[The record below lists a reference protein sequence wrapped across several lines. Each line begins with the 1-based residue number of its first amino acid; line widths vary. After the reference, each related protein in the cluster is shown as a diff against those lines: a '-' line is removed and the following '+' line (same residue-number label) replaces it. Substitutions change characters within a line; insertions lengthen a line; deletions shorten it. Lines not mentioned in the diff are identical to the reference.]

1 MTHKKEMGP
10 AFAKGSSNF
19 LQVVVLSL
27 NGVVM
32 KRCISLLAFLL
43 ITACGSGQDQQM
55 STGEFEKAVAN
66 NEKLAQEVDRLQDER
81 SQISTDLQTNNER
94 VSQLQQRIDD
104 LNKSGTQVEAA
115 YKTQLDAQGQTLAD
129 YKAELAKLQVQL
141 ANAPTAEQQR
151 VTQQKITD
159 LEGKAKNQDAQIAR
173 LRQELTT
180 AKNGETAA
188 ARRMADEIKAA
199 RTAYDNQ
206 IAKLNAMEAANAKM
220 TQDLAAQQDANRKLQ
235 EQASSLQAKNA
246 ELQKS
251 LDAANARIKE
261 LENSLAT
268 LQGRYAELKDIY
280 TKTQDDLSKTKID
293 LGAAQASAAAL
304 QAELNALKLKYEQ
317 LETKNQSLEAEVQ
330 KAKEDAARAR
340 AEADKAKQD
349 AAAAN
354 AAAAA
359 AKQQAAAAAAAAT
372 AAKPAT

>member
-1 MTHKKEMGP
+1 MPAESLAKKKRPG
-10 AFAKGSSNF
+10 FCKRLLKLSFSRSNR
-19 LQVVVLSL
+19 

-32 KRCISLLAFLL
+32 KRRGLSLLAFLL
-43 ITACGSGQDQQM
+43 ITACGSGQDQNL
-55 STGEFEKAVAN
+55 STAEFEKSVAN
-66 NEKLAQEVDRLQDER
+66 NEKLAQEVERLRDER
-81 SQISTDLQTNNER
+81 SQISTDLQTNNEK

-104 LNKSGTQVEAA
+104 LNKSGTQVESA
-115 YKTQLDAQGQTLAD
+115 YKTQLDTQNQTLAD

-151 VTQQKITD
+151 MTQQKITD
-159 LEGKAKNQDAQIAR
+159 LEGKARNQDAQIAR
-173 LRQELTT
+173 LQQELNA

-199 RTAYDNQ
+199 RAAYDSQ
-206 IAKLNAMEAANAKM
+206 VSKLNAMEAANAKM

-235 EQASSLQAKNA
+235 EQASALQAKNA

-317 LETKNQSLEAEVQ
+317 LETKNQALEAEVQ
-330 KAKEDAARAR
+330 KAKADAAKAR
-340 AEADKAKQD
+340 AEADKAKAD

-359 AKQQAAAAAAAAT
+359 AKQQAAAAAT
-372 AAKPAT
+372 ASKPAA